1 MREGIDFKKCNRAK
15 PSSSLTTEQ
24 KETIK
29 DMFFGPYK
37 EEWKSFDGIVDNT
50 DSTIAKRLGVTMTL
64 VSAHTER
71 ICKEHLNN
79 VIKLRK

>member
-1 MREGIDFKKCNRAK
+1 MREGIDIKKCNRAK
-15 PSSSLTTEQ
+15 PSASLSDAQ

-29 DMFFGPYK
+29 EMFLGPYK
-37 EEWKSFDGIVDNT
+37 KEWKGFNGIVDNT
-50 DSTIAKRLGVTMTL
+50 DSAIAERLGITMTL